1 MQTFTKRDIADSKRV
16 STRCV
21 DNWVARGLLDKPL
34 KLGTHTQSR
43 VRWTAE
49 QVAALDA
56 RLSNPGSVAA

>member
-1 MQTFTKRDIADSKRV
+1 MQTFTKRDIADAKRV

-21 DNWVARGLLDKPL
+21 DNWVSRGLLDRPL
-34 KLGTHTQSR
+34 KLGSHTQSR

-56 RLSNPGSVAA
+56 RLSNQSSAA

>member
-1 MQTFTKRDIADSKRV
+1 MQTFTKLDIANAKRV

-21 DNWVARGLLDKPL
+21 DNWVHRGLLDKPL
-34 KLGTHTQSR
+34 KLGSHTQSR

-56 RLSNPGSVAA
+56 RLSNPATAA